1 MKKFIIPLI
10 LTSLLTMACGGQQE
24 KTDNE
29 AQENDTVALVLEG
42 DSTIYGLA
50 CEGSTDTL
58 LIFLSNDKVEEDPD
72 TLNILNA
79 TRKRT
84 IFGHLK
90 TGDDVAVVRNG
101 KDSTVADIVIS
112 MKNLRSTWC
121 LQVLPTLHLH
131 AGMDGKT
138 EKQMIA
144 NLPDSIRQQLTVP
157 REYVLGL
164 GNDHSAYLRSAV
176 TENRQQEEESVVTYP
191 KMKHYGMWYLY
202 NGKLLL
208 TQVQLDTL
216 GNVVPIGIDTAQF
229 VMMNRDT
236 LILKFNDGTKH
247 FYPAKTAQ

>member
-42 DSTIYGLA
+42 DSTIYGLV

-58 LIFLSNDKVEEDPD
+58 LIFLSNDKVGEDPD

-131 AGMDGKT
+131 ADMDGKT
-138 EKQMIA
+138 EKQMID

-176 TENRQQEEESVVTYP
+176 TENRQQEEESVVAYP